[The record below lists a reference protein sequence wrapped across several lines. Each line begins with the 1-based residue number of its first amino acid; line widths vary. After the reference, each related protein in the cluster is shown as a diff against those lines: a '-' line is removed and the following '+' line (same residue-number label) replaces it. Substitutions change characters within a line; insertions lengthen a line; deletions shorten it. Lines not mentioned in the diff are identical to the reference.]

1 MDKPG
6 IKFLILGAVL
16 VVIGFVFQDGLAAI
30 GGDTV
35 FLAVVVIGAAL
46 AVLGAVQLM
55 TGGEKAEV
63 GAEEMPLGNEVLLK
77 VLAQGTRADTN
88 IHEDE
93 VAEVQR
99 IYRELTGDEVSAANI
114 RVAALGEH
122 YEDQSLRRYLAGVS
136 DKLTRDEKLR
146 IAQAL
151 GQVIKADERV
161 SPNET
166 GFFNQVVEALK
177 LSPSDVADL

>member
-1 MDKPG
+1 MGKPG
-6 IKFLILGAVL
+6 IQFLIIGAIL
-16 VVIGFVFQDGLAAI
+16 VVVGFLFQDGLAAA
-30 GGDTV
+30 GGDTL
-35 FLAVVVIGAAL
+35 FLAVVVIGAAV
-46 AVLGAVQLM
+46 AILGAVQLL
-55 TGGEKAEV
+55 TGGEKEEE
-63 GAEEMPLGNEVLLK
+63 GAEKMPLGNEVLLK

-99 IYRELTGDEVSAANI
+99 IFNELTGDEVSAAEI

-122 YEDQSLRRYLAGVS
+122 YEDKSLRKYLSGVA
-136 DKLTRDEKLR
+136 DQLNRDEKLR
-146 IAQAL
+146 IAKAL
-151 GQVIKADERV
+151 GQVIKADERI

-177 LSPSDVADL
+177 LSPSDVADF